1 MYVMPKEGCVII
13 MVVEF
18 LNIIGAILLILIILI
33 ILYFVYKFINGGKY
47 V

>member
-1 MYVMPKEGCVII
+1 

>member
-1 MYVMPKEGCVII
+1 

-33 ILYFVYKFINGGKY
+33 ILYFVCKFINGGKY